1 MPDWLG
7 LEGQR
12 VVVAGGAGTI
22 GSALVTGFADAGAS
36 VGVIDLDVSNIDSR
50 AVSATAQADL
60 SDPDAARRTRCTAC
74 AGQLGGLDGLVHC
87 VGINDRKPIED
98 YTGSEW
104 DRIVSVNLTSAFHL
118 ATQAAVVM
126 REQRRGRIVFFSSVA
141 GRSGHKLHGP
151 YAATKGAINQLMR
164 VIAHEY
170 AAHGVTANAVAPG
183 YMDTELTAPL
193 PGRQSRQARGPHR
206 VDPRRPVRH
215 AARKSWIPC
224 CSCARPAR
232 ASSPGKSCTSTAA
245 ARSSKEA
252 PMQPRFEG
260 KTFMVTGA
268 GTGFGAALSLR
279 AAQEGAGKVHR
290 PLPQL
295 VRRGRANRGARAA
308 RPAPRR
314 SSCRATSPRGP
325 TSSGW
330 RQWAFDEVGG
340 VDVLDQQRRRHGIRS
355 SVVDRGD
362 RGGDRPRAGRRHQGH
377 DVDGARVRAAHGGAR
392 RRRDRQRRVR
402 P

>member
-22 GSALVTGFADAGAS
+22 GSALVTGFADAGAN

-60 SDPDAARRTRCTAC
+60 SDPDAARDSLHSVR
-74 AGQLGGLDGLVHC
+74 GKLGGLDGLVHC

-118 ATQAAVVM
+118 ATQAAVAM

-170 AAHGVTANAVAPG
+170 AMHGVTANAVAPG
-183 YMDTELTAPL
+183 YMDTELTRRYLTDNPDKREALIELIP
-193 PGRQSRQARGPHR
+193 ARRFGTLQEV
-206 VDPRRPVRH
+206 VDPVLFL
-215 AARKSWIPC
+215 
-224 CSCARPAR
+224 CSPR
-232 ASSPGKSCTSTAA
+232 AS
-245 ARSSKEA
+245 
-252 PMQPRFEG
+252 FI
-260 KTFMVTGA
+260 TGQVLYID
-268 GTGFGAALSLR
+268 G
-279 AAQEGAGKVHR
+279 
-290 PLPQL
+290 
-295 VRRGRANRGARAA
+295 GR
-308 RPAPRR
+308 
-314 SSCRATSPRGP
+314 TI
-325 TSSGW
+325 
-330 RQWAFDEVGG
+330 V
-340 VDVLDQQRRRHGIRS
+340 
-355 SVVDRGD
+355 
-362 RGGDRPRAGRRHQGH
+362 
-377 DVDGARVRAAHGGAR
+377 
-392 RRRDRQRRVR
+392 
-402 P
+402 